1 MNEKEIITLQNKR
14 PERIL
19 SFNLGLTPKLCL
31 SLAKCWKKAS
41 IQSQIAKIKR
51 DVFLSI
57 LAPQSKIVV
66 GY

>member
-1 MNEKEIITLQNKR
+1 MNENEKEIITLQNKR

-19 SFNLGLTPKLCL
+19 SFNLGLTPKLC
-31 SLAKCWKKAS
+31 LAKCWKKAS